1 MDGNNRRVCGAVSD
15 QFSKSREQTRVRD
28 HFGHE
33 DCGMVDVEGGCKRER
48 VDSSK
53 GRQEQNEKASRWK
66 ECPTHALTGQ
76 EISFDS

>member
-1 MDGNNRRVCGAVSD
+1 MIDGKTRRVCGAGSN
-15 QFSKSREQTRVRD
+15 QFSAIREQTRVGV

-33 DCGMVDVEGGCKRER
+33 DCGMVDVEGGRRRQQQE
-48 VDSSK
+48 
-53 GRQEQNEKASRWK
+53 RQEQNERASRWK